1 MEQPSITNVNLTSD
15 QLNFTNKILS
25 SEALAC
31 QIVDRIKKHIP
42 TSVVRMSDGERGFIN
57 HYMGGPKEWF
67 MNTPEWVKRY
77 GLEGADFKETGR
89 CLLEA
94 GKKADYL
101 ACPIA
106 GLYWPS
112 FNTYSMFPER
122 TQFIDQFFP
131 LFFEAAGH
139 AGEILNMGKVV
150 VLHREY
156 QGVVDAL
163 KRKYGLGKGVSGIRL
178 DSWRDHEAVMASV
191 NDHNPDIILVSGG
204 PSGKPLC
211 VDLAHHTGAVVLD
224 CGEALGSLWV
234 EPKKNLMQLHEENKE
249 RI

>member
-1 MEQPSITNVNLTSD
+1 MSNEITDIDLTSV
-15 QLNFTNKILS
+15 QMEFTNKILS

-31 QIVDRIKKHIP
+31 QIVHRIKHKIP
-42 TSVVRMSDGERGFIN
+42 TSVIRASDGERGFIS
-57 HYMGGPKEWF
+57 HYLGGPREWF
-67 MNTPEWVKRY
+67 MNTPAWVKRY
-77 GLEGADFKETGR
+77 GLEGADFKEIGR
-89 CLLEA
+89 RLLEA
-94 GKKADYL
+94 GTKADYL
-101 ACPIA
+101 GCPIA
-106 GLYWPS
+106 GLYWPC
-112 FNTYSMFPER
+112 FAAYKRFPER
-122 TQFIDQFFP
+122 TQFVDQFFP
-131 LFFEAAGH
+131 LFWEAAGH
-139 AGEILNMGKVV
+139 VKSILNMGKVV

-163 KRKYGLGKGVSGIRL
+163 RRKYGLSKGVSGIRL

-234 EPKKNLMQLHEENKE
+234 K
-249 RI
+249 